1 MSLQTL
7 LFTGISL
14 RRHAAWYSWSFITIA
29 PGELPEG
36 GENHRPLESLYA
48 SEKKRRSP
56 LARELN

>member
-36 GENHRPLESLYA
+36 GENHRPLKVYMRR
-48 SEKKRRSP
+48 KKKDGLHWP
-56 LARELN
+56 AN